1 MSQEIT
7 VSLERQGA
15 IIDVDMESA
24 ALGRIHVDN
33 NALDEDE
40 RAGSAKKLLG
50 ASVLYCYVAALDKAL
65 QVRGAAYETIRAKAT
80 VRAGADDKNR
90 SRILGIVLDVVVRMS
105 ADDEETFERVSR
117 VMRKGCLISAS
128 LEDAFPVTYNL
139 SLECPEDD

>member
-105 ADDEETFERVSR
+105 ADDEEVFERVSR

>member
-15 IIDVDMESA
+15 IIDVDMESS